1 MMRNQTKLEEANLDL
16 FGFENVSIEDLD
28 QLLPTE
34 ENSVRWPEMML
45 TIFESLRDECAK
57 MNLDERTALV
67 FLSRLCKDTG
77 GLQYYFPKGD
87 QLEHQLKSMYIW
99 REFNGK
105 NVPELAL
112 KYDIS
117 TQNVY
122 AAIRKMRSLEYKKR
136 QPQLF

>member
-1 MMRNQTKLEEANLDL
+1 MRNQTKLEEANLDL

-28 QLLPTE
+28 QQLPTE
-34 ENSVRWPEMML
+34 ENSVRCPEMML
-45 TIFESLRDECAK
+45 TNFESLSDECDK
-57 MNLDERTALV
+57 MNIDERTSLV

-122 AAIRKMRSLEYKKR
+122 AAIRKMRSLEFKKR